1 MRAHGKSSPIPS
13 CSTSSRYTGGPTRV
27 PVIEEQLRIGTRQV
41 EIGRS
46 RVVKTVHA
54 RETTIDEP
62 LSTDEVRVERI
73 AVDPPRCVD
82 EPPAVR
88 QEGDTTIVPI
98 LEERL
103 VVEKRLVVRE
113 ELRIT
118 RSRREYRDPQRIVL
132 RSEHVA
138 VERLPRGA
146 DDTAP
151 EKSSLTHKSQE
162 NAMERM
168 LVGVFDSKEQMEAAR
183 RDLRDCGIPNDQMQI
198 HTGTAEQALGG
209 TDFAKPDGDGRGTG
223 FFDRLFGRVD
233 GDADRHAKLYS
244 EAVRRGGCVVV
255 VDGIGDD
262 RIDEAVQILERDG
275 AYDIDERAAKWRE
288 SGWKDDQTLA
298 SGGERATGASDDALT
313 GPGNEPTQEAGTR
326 IPVVEEQLNVGKR
339 AVQRGGVR
347 VFTRT
352 SERQVEE
359 NVTLREERARVTR
372 RPVDRQATE
381 GELGNAFENQEVEI
395 REITE
400 EPIVAKTAR
409 VVEEVDVGKDVSER
423 TETVR
428 DTVRKRDVEVED
440 LPGSRTP
447 RPADANRAGRR

>member
-1 MRAHGKSSPIPS
+1 MRAQGDPPLPDSHSA
-13 CSTSSRYTGGPTRV
+13 SSRNRREDTI
-27 PVIEEQLRIGTRQV
+27 PVVEEQVRVGTRQV
-41 EIGRS
+41 EIERR
-46 RVVKTVHA
+46 RVVKTVRAH
-54 RETTIDEP
+54 ETTIDP
-62 LSTDEVRVERI
+62 RLAADDVRVER
-73 AVDPPRCVD
+73 VELDPPRFVD

-88 QEGDTTIVPI
+88 QEGDTTIIPV

-118 RSRREYRDPQRIVL
+118 RSRREYRDPRRVVL

-138 VERLPRGA
+138 VERLPPGA
-146 DDTAP
+146 SDIAP
-151 EKSSLTHKSQE
+151 EKSSSSAKSQE
-162 NAMERM
+162 KVMERM
-168 LVGVFDSKEQMEAAR
+168 LVGVFDSKQQMEAAL
-183 RDLRDCGIPNDQMQI
+183 RDLRDCAIPDDRVHI
-198 HTGTAEQALGG
+198 HSGTAEQTLGA
-209 TDFAKPDGDGRGTG
+209 TDFAKGDGGGTG
-223 FFDRLFGRVD
+223 FFDRLFGRAE
-233 GDADRHAKLYS
+233 GDVNRHARLYA

-255 VDGIGDD
+255 VDGIDD
-262 RIDEAVQILERDG
+262 ARVAEAVQILERDG

-288 SGWKDDQTLA
+288 SGWNDNENNETLA
-298 SGGERATGASDDALT
+298 TGGALATGTPADTLREGGIGS
-313 GPGNEPTQEAGTR
+313 TQEAETK

-339 AVQRGGVR
+339 EVQRGGVR

-372 RPVDRQATE
+372 RPVERPATE
-381 GELGNAFENQEVEI
+381 AELGNAFEEKAVEI
-395 REITE
+395 RATAE
-400 EPIVAKTAR
+400 EPVVAKTAR
-409 VVEEVDVGKDVSER
+409 VVEEVDVGKEASER

>member
-1 MRAHGKSSPIPS
+1 MRAQGEPPHPDSHGA
-13 CSTSSRYTGGPTRV
+13 SSRNRREDSV
-27 PVIEEQLRIGTRQV
+27 PVVEEQVRVGTRQV
-41 EIGRS
+41 EIERS
-46 RVVKTVHA
+46 RVVKTVRA
-54 RETTIDEP
+54 RETTIDPP
-62 LSTDEVRVERI
+62 LAADDVRVER
-73 AVDPPRCVD
+73 VELDPPRFVD

-88 QEGDTTIVPI
+88 QEGDTTIIPV

-118 RSRREYRDPQRIVL
+118 RGRREYRDPRRVVL

-138 VERLPRGA
+138 VERLPPGA
-146 DDTAP
+146 SAIAP
-151 EKSSLTHKSQE
+151 EKSSSSAKSQE
-162 NAMERM
+162 KVMERM
-168 LVGVFDSKEQMEAAR
+168 LVGVFDSKQQMEAAL
-183 RDLRDCGIPNDQMQI
+183 RDLRECAIPNDRVHI
-198 HTGTAEQALGG
+198 HSGTAEQALGG
-209 TDFAKPDGDGRGTG
+209 TDFAKGDGGRTG
-223 FFDRLFGRVD
+223 FFDRFLGRAE
-233 GDADRHAKLYS
+233 GDVNRHARLYS

-255 VDGIGDD
+255 VDSIDDD
-262 RIDEAVQILERDG
+262 RVDEAVQILERDG

-288 SGWKDDQTLA
+288 SGWNDNETPA
-298 SGGERATGASDDALT
+298 SGGALATGMSGDTLRE
-313 GPGNEPTQEAGTR
+313 GGIGHTQEAETK

-339 AVQRGGVR
+339 EVQRGGVR

-352 SERQVEE
+352 SEHPVEA

-372 RPVDRQATE
+372 RPVERQATE
-381 GELGNAFENQEVEI
+381 AELGNAFEEKAVEI
-395 REITE
+395 RETAE

-409 VVEEVDVGKDVSER
+409 VVEEVDVGKEVSER

-447 RPADANRAGRR
+447 RPTDANRAGRR